1 VCYTDQITYSRETT
15 ATSEITGQ
23 TVNTWSEEWQREFEA
38 PAVLKMSKAE
48 GDAFFNG
55 TKDENGKTIDRGI
68 IYLRGAK
75 AAEDLKSLMQQL
87 MDARATK
94 R

>member
-1 VCYTDQITYSRETT
+1 MTYSRETT

-23 TVNTWSEEWQREFEA
+23 PVNTWSEEWQRECEA
-38 PAVLKMSKAE
+38 RAVLKMSKAE
-48 GDAFFNG
+48 CDAFFNG
-55 TKDENGKTIDRGI
+55 TKDENRKTIERGI

-75 AAEDLKSLMQQL
+75 AAEDLRSLMQQL

-94 R
+94 C